1 MLAMGGLLI
10 MVAMGFALSGMIS
23 DGTEDE
29 TEPTAPDDAPE
40 EQDIAEGSALSDLL
54 FGDAVEAGGDPDAAS
69 DPTED
74 GATGPDVLRLGP
86 GDLATGQDGT
96 DLFAVDATA
105 DHGEDVPHITDF
117 ESGIDQLVLSL
128 DGMASSQPEVTLD
141 SESTEG
147 MTIVRADGVA
157 VAMLDGTSAL
167 SLSDIVF
174 EPAEAEDPT
183 ASAEDDAS
191 MPPTEASPATDGA
204 ALGGTPDDDTLV
216 GGPGDDTLDGFS
228 GDDFLDGGTGDDL
241 LRGREGMD
249 SLFGSGGHDAIT
261 GGVGDDVIDGGGEND
276 ALFGN
281 EGEDSISGGAGADE
295 LYGDEGGDTLSGGAG
310 TDFLAGGE
318 GDDVLSGGAEADMLF
333 GGDGDDSLS
342 GDDGND
348 ALQGGFGAD
357 TLDGGAGDDTLDG
370 TYAAG
375 SGPFGPFD
383 EDAGDLLLGG
393 DGDDMILVG
402 ANDVATGGEGAD
414 TFITGSYV
422 EHVDVA
428 GHVTDFNPA
437 LDVIEVIFDP
447 DLTPDPEITVEDF
460 SDDTGA
466 NILLDGQI
474 ILSVSGAQ
482 GLDPALIDLREV
494 AFAEAAQR
502 A

>member
-23 DGTEDE
+23 DGTGDE
-29 TEPTAPDDAPE
+29 TEPTAPDDAPD

-54 FGDAVEAGGDPDAAS
+54 FGDTEAEETGETDSTGDT
-69 DPTED
+69 TED
-74 GATGPDVLRLGP
+74 SAISPEILRLGP
-86 GDLATGQDGT
+86 GDLAIGQDGT
-96 DLFAVDATA
+96 DHFAVDAAA
-105 DHGEDVPHITDF
+105 DHGENVPHITEF
-117 ESGIDQLVLSL
+117 EPGIDQLVLTL
-128 DGMASSQPEVTLD
+128 DPDTTEDPEVTLD
-141 SESTEG
+141 NDSAEN
-147 MTIVRADGVA
+147 MTIVRAGGIA
-157 VAMLDGTSAL
+157 VATLEGTEAL

-174 EPAEAEDPT
+174 ETTDPDSGDDTSPDPAGLQQDG
-183 ASAEDDAS
+183 
-191 MPPTEASPATDGA
+191 TEG
-204 ALGGTPDDDTLV
+204 DDTLS

-261 GGVGDDVIDGGGEND
+261 GGVGDDVIDGGSEND

-281 EGEDSISGGAGADE
+281 EGDDSISGGAGADE
-295 LYGDEGGDTLSGGAG
+295 LYGDEGDDTLSGGEG
-310 TDFLAGGE
+310 TDFLAGGD
-318 GDDVLSGGAEADMLF
+318 GNDVLSGGAEADMLF
-333 GGDGDDSLS
+333 GGEGDDSLS

-357 TLDGGAGDDTLDG
+357 TLDGGGGDDTLDG

-383 EDAGDLLLGG
+383 EDVGDLLLGG

-402 ANDVATGGEGAD
+402 AHDVATGGEGAD
-414 TFITGSYV
+414 TFIAGGYIEQV
-422 EHVDVA
+422 EVA

-437 LDVIEVIFDP
+437 FDVIEVIFDP

-460 SDDTGA
+460 ADGTGA
-466 NILLDGQI
+466 NILMDGEI

-482 GLDPALIDLREV
+482 GLDPALIDLRAV
-494 AFAEAAQR
+494 TFDAAS
-502 A
+502 APA